1 MGKWLALC
9 LNPLRGHAY
18 QVVEES
24 SGVAMSHVLDLTEG
38 AIFAQ
43 QFRVIRP
50 LAQGGMGA
58 VYMVEQLSTGKKRAL
73 KLMLPSAAVID
84 GTRRFE
90 QEARTSSLIPSE
102 HVVDVIAAGVEGPEQ
117 VPWLAMELLEGES
130 LEAHLLRAG
139 ALSATHSYEILLQ
152 LAHALSAAHDID
164 VVHRDIKPDNI
175 FLARARNAGSEF
187 MVKVLDFGLATIVA
201 ADTRNTTALGSP
213 LWMAPEQAQQD
224 EPISL
229 ATDVWAFGLLAF
241 RMLSGRIFWRASDG
255 SLHQLL
261 RELLIDPLPSASQRG
276 AELAGAALPAGF
288 DEWFSRCVARSPSLR
303 FQHARDA
310 WLALE
315 PLLEA
320 AGAQMTR
327 RSPFSEPP
335 IGTVP
340 RTAPTGLPTGP
351 ESASTQLTST
361 DEVRAFMGQQA
372 PASSLPLSAS
382 AGPVSFAAPHTA
394 APLGK
399 RLIVFALAACLLG
412 ALLLVWR
419 LNRPAATAMAPPAPV
434 SSVLV
439 SAPAPAP
446 ASEPVTESKPEA
458 QPEPTVVTSSGSA
471 KAAPAAR
478 PKAKPTPAPSARPLK
493 ARPELPDLL

>member
-1 MGKWLALC
+1 
-9 LNPLRGHAY
+9 
-18 QVVEES
+18 
-24 SGVAMSHVLDLTEG
+24 MSNVLDLKEG

-58 VYMVEQLSTGKKRAL
+58 VYIVEQLSTGKKRAL
-73 KLMLPSAAVID
+73 KLMLPSAAAVD

-90 QEARTSSLIPSE
+90 QEARTSSLIASE
-102 HVVDVIAAGVEGPEQ
+102 HVVDVIAAGVEGAEQ

-130 LEAHLLRAG
+130 LEIHLLRSG
-139 ALSATHSYEILLQ
+139 ALSATQSYEILVQ

-164 VVHRDIKPDNI
+164 VVHRDIKPDNV

-241 RMLSGRIFWRASDG
+241 RMLSGHIFWTASDG

-261 RELLIDPLPSASQRG
+261 RELMLDPIPLASQRAKQLQG
-276 AELAGAALPAGF
+276 AELPSGF
-288 DEWFSRCVARSPSLR
+288 DEWFGRCVARSPALR

-315 PLLEA
+315 PVLEA
-320 AGAQMTR
+320 AGAQLSR

-335 IGTVP
+335 PNQPQRAEPSI
-340 RTAPTGLPTGP
+340 APQPIEVVG
-351 ESASTQLTST
+351 TQLNST
-361 DEVRAFMGQQA
+361 DEVRAFLGQA
-372 PASSLPLSAS
+372 KPSTPPLSTS
-382 AGPVSFAAPHTA
+382 AAAVSFAAPGRA
-394 APLGK
+394 APMRK
-399 RLIVFALAACLLG
+399 RLLLPLLAIGLAC
-412 ALLLVWR
+412 ALLLIWQ
-419 LNRPAATAMAPPAPV
+419 LNRANTTATAPAVSAPNPASDAHLTPPV
-434 SSVLV
+434 SATTL
-439 SAPAPAP
+439 APAPAP
-446 ASEPVTESKPEA
+446 ASA
-458 QPEPTVVTSSGSA
+458 PEPATQPLPVHTEATSTTSA
-471 KAAPAAR
+471 NAHAPARHKPNRAPAAV
-478 PKAKPTPAPSARPLK
+478 PATPAPTAKTRPQ
-493 ARPELPDLL
+493 LPDLL